1 LQKQPIIFSLSNPTS
16 KSECTAEEAYRWTDG
31 RCLFASGSPFPA
43 VEFEGKKYQ
52 TGQGNN
58 VYIFPAVGMGVM
70 VSQARVVTDSMFL
83 VAAQTLAAEVRP
95 EDIAVGRVYPS
106 LSRIREVSVKIGVAV
121 AELAWKE
128 GLTDLPRPADI
139 AADLRS
145 KMFEPV
151 YPTYA

>member
-1 LQKQPIIFSLSNPTS
+1 
-16 KSECTAEEAYRWTDG
+16 
-31 RCLFASGSPFPA
+31 
-43 VEFEGKKYQ
+43 
-52 TGQGNN
+52 
-58 VYIFPAVGMGVM
+58 MGVM

-95 EDIAVGRVYPS
+95 DDIAVGRVYPS